1 MPSEPLKG
9 HGKLRAVIHAGEWY
23 ASREPTAVYT
33 LLGSCVAVCL
43 FDPVSQIGGMNHI
56 LLPGKPDFVHYD
68 DSTRYGINAMDVL
81 VARLIALGANRL
93 QLKAKAFGGGHV
105 LATVDHGRGTG
116 QQNIE
121 FVHTW
126 LATEKIPIVAEDMG
140 GCDTR
145 RIWFHTDTGEVFLK
159 RSQMAQAAVI
169 ANRQEA
175 QALERIRREVGK
187 PGDITLF
194 E

>member
-1 MPSEPLKG
+1 MSTEPQRG
-9 HGKLRAVIHAGEWY
+9 HKKLRAVIHAGEWY

-43 FDPVSQIGGMNHI
+43 FDPASRIGGMNHI

-105 LATVDHGRGTG
+105 LATVSRGRGTG
-116 QQNIE
+116 QQNID
-121 FVHTW
+121 FVRTW
-126 LATEKIPIVAEDMG
+126 LTTEHIPIISEDLG
-140 GCDTR
+140 GYDTR

-159 RSQMAQAAVI
+159 RSHMAQAA
-169 ANRQEA
+169 AMAEQQE
-175 QALERIRREVGK
+175 QKALERIRREVSR